1 MPGLRLYTSDFVRV
15 SLRIGGRLADP
26 KEVSVVEVTSRGTGV
41 SPVVNPANG
50 GMEHLHGQDAHATK
64 IQPHPFVRMS
74 LRIAGVSVG
83 SP

>member
-1 MPGLRLYTSDFVRV
+1 MSTQRCRGVW
-15 SLRIGGRLADP
+15 LRIGGRLADP

-64 IQPHPFVRMS
+64 IQPHPCREFPQTPHS
-74 LRIAGVSVG
+74 GG
-83 SP
+83 